1 MIPVGPADG
10 RERVEGHFPKSARL
24 LRPAEF
30 KNVFANPVRVSRN
43 GVVVLAC
50 RNDLGHARMGLAVA
64 KRHVRRA
71 HERNRI
77 KRLAR
82 ETFRQHPF
90 RACGMDCVVLTRAGA
105 DQVSSKDLG
114 LALNFA
120 WQRLFDQCA
129 KS

>member
-1 MIPVGPADG
+1 M
-10 RERVEGHFPKSARL
+10 EKNFPKTARL
-24 LRPAEF
+24 LKPAEF
-30 KNVFANPVRVSRN
+30 KSVFSNPVRVSRN

-50 RNDLGHARMGLAVA
+50 KNELGHARMGLAVA

-82 ETFRQHPF
+82 ETFRRHPF
-90 RACGMDCVVLTRAGA
+90 RACSMDCVVLTRAGVE
-105 DQVSSKDLG
+105 QVSNKG
-114 LALNFA
+114 LSVALNFA